1 MVLNWTTDI
10 PTEIGEY
17 LVETRGL
24 HRIPSMGNKRLLAFW
39 NGKSWSFTNQT
50 FVRRLNTSNIHAYS
64 IVDIS
69 LEDIMLEVSAKAD
82 KYVSDFINPIGNEE
96 DHYIAGYQQ
105 ALIDLGYYQ

>member
-1 MVLNWTTDI
+1 MVLNWTTDT

-50 FVRRLNTSNIHAYS
+50 FVKRLNIPNIHNYAPVNIS
-64 IVDIS
+64 IDDII
-69 LEDIMLEVSAKAD
+69 EKAD
-82 KYVSDFINPIGNEE
+82 GYVSNFINPIGNEE
-96 DHYIAGYQQ
+96 EHYIAGYEQ
-105 ALIDLGYYQ
+105 ALIDLGYHQ

>member
-17 LVETRGL
+17 LVETEGMSPIKIKR
-24 HRIPSMGNKRLLAFW
+24 RILAFW

-50 FVRRLNTSNIHAYS
+50 FVKRLNTPNIHAYS
-64 IVDIS
+64 PIDVS
-69 LEDIMLEVSAKAD
+69 LEDIMSKVAAKAD
-82 KYVSDFINPIGNEE
+82 EYISDFINPTKE
-96 DHYIAGYQQ
+96 DTHFIAGYQQ

>member
-1 MVLNWTTDI
+1 MVLYWTKQQ

-50 FVRRLNTSNIHAYS
+50 FVKRLNIPNIHNYAPVNIS
-64 IVDIS
+64 IDDII
-69 LEDIMLEVSAKAD
+69 EKAD
-82 KYVSDFINPIGNEE
+82 GYVSNFINPTKE
-96 DHYIAGYQQ
+96 DTHFIAGYQQ

>member
-1 MVLNWTTDI
+1 MVLNWTKQQ

-24 HRIPSMGNKRLLAFW
+24 HPIPSMGNKRLLSFW

-50 FVRRLNTSNIHAYS
+50 FVNRLNTPNIHAYS
-64 IVDIS
+64 PIDVS
-69 LEDIMLEVSAKAD
+69 LEDIMSKVAAKAD
-82 KYVSDFINPIGNEE
+82 EYISDFINPTKE
-96 DHYIAGYQQ
+96 DTHFIAGYQQ

>member
-1 MVLNWTTDI
+1 MVLNWTTDT

-17 LVETRGL
+17 LVETEGMSPIKIKR
-24 HRIPSMGNKRLLAFW
+24 RILAFW

-69 LEDIMLEVSAKAD
+69 LEDIIEKAD
-82 KYVSDFINPIGNEE
+82 KYVSDFINPTKE
-96 DHYIAGYQQ
+96 DTHFIAGYQQ